1 MVTATVVTTSW
12 DDGHRSDLRL
22 ARMLREYGLA
32 GTFYV
37 SPENHEFARRDLLTA
52 PEVRDLS
59 RDFEIG
65 AHTITHPR
73 LPEVPEDQA
82 GKEIAE
88 SRVVLERITGQVV
101 SSFCYPYGSYTDAH
115 VQLVKGA
122 GYTYART
129 VARYQFGLANPYQA
143 GTSVQAYSHRLDPW
157 RIACFARFRPI
168 KVLRY
173 LTWDA
178 LARDMFDRVLR
189 RGGIYHLWGHSWE
202 IDEHDDWG
210 RLAQVFR
217 YISARPGVSYV
228 ANGELQ
234 AYS

>member
-1 MVTATVVTTSW
+1 MVTTTVVTTSW

-22 ARMLREYGLA
+22 AAMLQEYGLA

-52 PEVRDLS
+52 AEVRDLS
-59 RDFEIG
+59 CDFEIG
-65 AHTITHPR
+65 AHTVTHPR
-73 LPEVPEDQA
+73 LPVVPEDRA
-82 GKEIAE
+82 WREIAG
-88 SRVVLERITGQVV
+88 SKMTLEQITGRVI
-101 SSFCYPYGSYTDAH
+101 SSFCYPYGAYTNAH
-115 VQLVKGA
+115 VRLVKDA

-129 VARYQFGLANPYQA
+129 VARYQFGLANPYEA

-157 RIACFARFRPI
+157 RIAYFARFRPV

-173 LTWDA
+173 LDWDA

-210 RLAQVFR
+210 RLAQVLR
-217 YISARPGVSYV
+217 HIGGRPGVRYV
-228 ANGELQ
+228 ANGELT
-234 AYS
+234 AHS

>member
-1 MVTATVVTTSW
+1 MVATTVVTTSW

-22 ARMLREYGLA
+22 AGMLQEYGLA

-37 SPENHEFARRDLLTA
+37 SPENHEFAPRDLLTA

-65 AHTITHPR
+65 AHTVTHPR
-73 LPEVPEDQA
+73 LPVVPEDQA
-82 GKEIAE
+82 RREIVE
-88 SRVVLERITGQVV
+88 SKVMLERITGRAV

-115 VQLVKGA
+115 IRLVKDA

-129 VARYQFGLANPYQA
+129 VARYQFGLADPYEA

-157 RIACFARFRPI
+157 RIAYFARFRPI

-173 LTWDA
+173 LDWDV

-202 IDEHDDWG
+202 IDEHDDWA
-210 RLAQVFR
+210 RLARVFR
-217 YISARPGVSYV
+217 HISARPGVRYV
-228 ANGELQ
+228 ANDELG
-234 AYS
+234 AHS